1 MATPRLSHNQR
12 EQAVLADLET
22 SFPNFAGQSLSWTKV
37 PDGQD
42 PPDFRS
48 SGPCGPIG
56 LELREWLDGNQ
67 MGPAKG
73 RESQRDQ
80 IHHVLANNWESEYR
94 PQNFCAASISPRLN
108 ARIAPTDQGPLRQ
121 EFFACSAYV
130 DRSWLT
136 NAERTG
142 NAYYQTKF
150 PGFPFLAKY
159 INSIRYIKGEP
170 HGLCWIHEQGDG
182 GAYDPAVT
190 FRTLEQALDG
200 KLSDY
205 STPERQGHLKA
216 HGLGELFLLVHG
228 GFDAYAYNTPSAPL
242 SLEEIAQRGGAFYAA
257 HPQRQIFARVWF
269 FDSLDSAHEIN
280 QLLGYPPGYGRVRW
294 LAQLWPTFY
303 VYAGSSPP
311 LTGRRGHGSPV
322 SRFFL
327 R

>member
-1 MATPRLSHNQR
+1 MAASRLSHHQR

-22 SFPNFAGQSLSWTKV
+22 SFPNFAGQLLSWTKV

-42 PPDFRS
+42 APDFLS
-48 SGPCGPIG
+48 PGPCGPIG

-80 IHHVLANNWESEYR
+80 IHHVLANNWENEYS
-94 PQNFCAASISPRLN
+94 PQNFCAASISPSPS
-108 ARIAPTDQGPLRQ
+108 AKIAPADERPLRQ
-121 EFFACSAYV
+121 EFFACSAHV
-130 DRSWLT
+130 DRSWLS

-142 NAYYQTKF
+142 GAHYQNKF
-150 PGFPFLAKY
+150 PGFPLLAKY
-159 INSIRYIKGEP
+159 VNSILYIEGEP
-170 HGLCWIHEQGDG
+170 HGLCWIHELGDG

-190 FRTLEQALDG
+190 FKTLEQALDG

-205 STPERQGHLKA
+205 SAREKQAHLKV

-242 SLEEIAQRGGAFYAA
+242 SLEEIAQRGAAFYAA
-257 HPQRQIFARVWF
+257 HPQRQIFTRVWF
-269 FDSLDSAHEIN
+269 FDSLDSADEIN

-294 LAQLWPTFY
+294 LAQLWPTFN
-303 VYAGSSPP
+303 VYTGSSATS
-311 LTGRRGHGSPV
+311 TGRHGRGSPV
-322 SRFFL
+322 SRFF
-327 R
+327 RR